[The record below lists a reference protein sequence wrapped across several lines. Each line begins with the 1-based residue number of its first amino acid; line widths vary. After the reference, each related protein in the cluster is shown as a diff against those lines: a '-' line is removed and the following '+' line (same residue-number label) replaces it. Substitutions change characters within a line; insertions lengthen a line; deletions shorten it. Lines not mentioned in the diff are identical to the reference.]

1 MSAMDIEILEV
12 LRHLVKAGCPTEILG
27 CQPSKT
33 LKEEDKLAVLDAGRQ
48 LLFQRSD
55 HRQELL
61 RWIDTQIFK
70 CNERNNRTLDEHDSF
85 TAVEKEN
92 KINERVSCLVSG
104 SASDGLF
111 GLATVKVEFTLHKFI
126 K

>member
-1 MSAMDIEILEV
+1 MDMDILEV
-12 LRHLVKAGCPTEILG
+12 LRHLVEAGCPTEILG
-27 CQPSKT
+27 CHPSKT

-85 TAVEKEN
+85 TGVEKEN
-92 KINERVSCLVSG
+92 KIKERVSCLVSG
-104 SASDGLF
+104 SASDDVF
-111 GLATVKVEFTLHKFI
+111 GLATVKVKFAYTI
-126 K
+126 

>member
-1 MSAMDIEILEV
+1 MSAMDMEILEV
-12 LRHLVKAGCPTEILG
+12 LRRLVKAGCPTEILG
-27 CQPSKT
+27 CHPSKT
-33 LKEEDKLAVLDAGRQ
+33 TKEEDKLAVLEAGRQ

-70 CNERNNRTLDEHDSF
+70 CNERNRTLDENDSF
-85 TAVEKEN
+85 TGVVKEN
-92 KINERVSCLVSG
+92 KMKERVSCLVSG

-111 GLATVKVEFTLHKFI
+111 GLATVKVEFI
-126 K
+126 YRI